1 MITVMPHGPGE
12 IGFQTLKAAEAEA
25 HMRLSVPRATEAT
38 GRWNVS
44 LDRDDAVA
52 DSCAQVLEMMS
63 SSWPLRARHS
73 ASSAEHAVPSDASAR
88 DAQKNTTSVERIEA
102 RCLR

>member
-1 MITVMPHGPGE
+1 MPHGPGE
-12 IGFQTLKAAEAEA
+12 VGFQTPKAAEAHA
-25 HMRLSVPRATEAT
+25 HVRLSVPRATEAP
-38 GRWNVS
+38 GRWNGS
-44 LDRDDAVA
+44 LDRDDTVA
-52 DSCAQVLEMMS
+52 SCAQVLAMMS

-88 DAQKNTTSVERIEA
+88 DAQKNTTSAERIEA